1 MVEKTETTK
10 QDNFFEKDENIKYL
24 LDKNKTDKS
33 IKLIL
38 YQEKKTDITSLNIVE
53 VEKNS
58 IIIKLDK
65 EDFKIFQ
72 DNSSQLILLDENQRI
87 YFEVSAKIFR
97 EQDHT
102 LMLSDIK
109 KLDIQPL
116 LNRKYPRARIAN
128 NSFIRIISGDQNI
141 SGTLIDISEGGIGV
155 LSLNKSDMEKGE
167 DVVVYVLYEDKENSL
182 SLNFKSQG
190 ILTSIIGKERAFRY
204 GIRLNLSDETREL
217 VNNLVE
223 TLNHI
228 LGTKSP

>member
-1 MVEKTETTK
+1 MVEKTETAK
-10 QDNFFEKDENIKYL
+10 QDNSFEKDENIKYL
-24 LDKNKTDKS
+24 LDKNKTDNS

-38 YQEKKTDITSLNIVE
+38 YQETKTDITNLNIVK

-58 IIIKLDK
+58 IIIKLNE
-65 EDFKIFQ
+65 EDFKMFQ
-72 DNSSQLILLDENQRI
+72 DDSSQLILLDENQRV
-87 YFEVSAKIFR
+87 YFEVKAKIFC

-102 LMLSDIK
+102 LILNDIK

-128 NSFIRIISGDQNI
+128 NSFIRIVSGDKNI

-167 DVVVYVLYEDKENSL
+167 DIVVYVLYEDKENSL

-204 GIRLNLSDETREL
+204 GIRLNLSDEKKEL

-223 TLNHI
+223 TLNHV

>member
-102 LMLSDIK
+102 LILSNIK

>member
-1 MVEKTETTK
+1 MAEKADTTK
-10 QDNFFEKDENIKYL
+10 QDNFFEKDENIRYL
-24 LDKNKTDKS
+24 LDKDKTDKS

-38 YQEKKTDITSLNIVE
+38 YQGAETGIKSLNIIE

-72 DNSSQLILLDENQRI
+72 DNSSQLILLDEDKKI
-87 YFEVSAKIFR
+87 YFEVEIKIFC
-97 EQDHT
+97 EQDYT
-102 LMLSDIK
+102 LVLDNIK

-128 NSFIRIISGDQNI
+128 NSFIRIVSGDKNI

-155 LSLNKSDMEKGE
+155 LSLDKSDLEKGE
-167 DVVVYVLYEDKENSL
+167 DIVAYISYEDKENSL

-190 ILTSIIGKERAFRY
+190 VLTSIIGKERAFRY
-204 GIRLNLSDETREL
+204 GIRLNLSDEKREL

-228 LGTKSP
+228 MK